1 MMANRIEY
9 SVNMTPIK
17 EVTFVIDYDN
27 SNSDVTDVSGLSKSY
42 IEPTIGTSL
51 GGSGSVLADF
61 TGVAKAYV
69 NGNAGTLVA
78 TSKKFLII
86 KHTGKEYLSTSATE
100 TTVEDAEVTLS
111 FGYTDG
117 VPATPVA
124 ASIQI
129 AKLNIGEAICL
140 PHPNFTITLASAG
153 TVDVALQY
161 AWTAS

>member
-17 EVTFVIDYDN
+17 EVAFTLDYATN
-27 SNSDVTDVSGLSKSY
+27 PDVTDVSGLSKSY
-42 IEPTIGTSL
+42 IEPTIGGSL
-51 GGSGSVLADF
+51 GGSGSILADF
-61 TGVAKAYV
+61 TGVAKAFV

-100 TTVEDAEVTLS
+100 TTTEDAEVTLKLAHTEQDTTTVTS
-111 FGYTDG
+111 Y
-117 VPATPVA
+117 
-124 ASIQI
+124 QI
-129 AKLNIGEAICL
+129 AKLNTGEAICI

-153 TVDVALQY
+153 TADVALQY
-161 AWTAS
+161 AWTTS

>member
-1 MMANRIEY
+1 MANRIEY

-51 GGSGSVLADF
+51 GGSGSITVNF

-69 NGNAGTLVA
+69 NGKTGTLAA
-78 TSKKFLII
+78 TSKKFLIL

-100 TTVEDAEVTLS
+100 TTTEDAEVTLKLAHTEQDTTTVTS
-111 FGYTDG
+111 Y
-117 VPATPVA
+117 
-124 ASIQI
+124 QI
-129 AKLNIGEAICL
+129 AKLNTGEAICI
-140 PHPNFTITLASAG
+140 PHPNFTITLASVGAA
-153 TVDVALQY
+153 DVALQY